1 MNVMTCP
8 NEGLSYLLSKYQ
20 VAAEGE
26 ARLVN

>member
-8 NEGLSYLLSKYQ
+8 NEGLSYLLSKYH

-26 ARLVN
+26 ARLV